1 MAAGSSINRRGAV
14 TTAAFHKRWLRVT
27 AIVVGSFGP
36 VFFLGTMAPTL
47 APARLTLDLLGWRLG
62 QPSLCDTPDT
72 RFLSALTGGFL
83 LGWGVMI
90 WGLSSRVYDAAPEG
104 VRRTVLAGLLA
115 WFCLDSA
122 GSVASGNPSN
132 AAFNVLVLLIAV
144 GPLWRPSK
152 D

>member
-1 MAAGSSINRRGAV
+1 MSRS
-14 TTAAFHKRWLRVT
+14 FHRFWLKIT

-36 VFFLGTMAPTL
+36 VFFLGAIVPTSRL
-47 APARLTLDLLGWRLG
+47 ARLTLDLLGWRLNH
-62 QPSLCDTPDT
+62 PSDYLAVDT

-90 WGLSSRVYDAAPEG
+90 WRLSWVYPMAPDP
-104 VRRTVLAGLLA
+104 VRRSVVASLLA

-122 GSVASGNPSN
+122 GSIASGNPSN
-132 AAFNVLVLLIAV
+132 ALFNIGVLLLAV
-144 GPLWRPSK
+144 GPLWRPAR